1 MVVLRRVDSTTYY
14 DTLPGLAHECG
25 DIWRN
30 LPAFGTLGQQSCCG
44 IIITPACDLSWQK
57 SDTLTYLP
65 IIPLRSFFSMDAALP
80 GLIEKLVSVL
90 GTIPC
95 ETTVSWTG
103 NSYIVPP
110 EDEIASLEIDLT
122 KFRSLQQRSAKINS
136 AIDRVLAGTVILRAI
151 RDSELCLIPSDS
163 LSKIYGS
170 EWGKIKEKI
179 IQNSYSPALH
189 FLPHD
194 RQDLVFSAVP
204 NHSVVLFRYPITIP
218 VRVLSQAQESADASW
233 NNTLES
239 MSLAPALRVAF
250 GDARPLKLA
259 SLKPAF
265 LADLLTRFS
274 ALYNRVGSPDFS
286 NQTVE
291 TYAQEVDV

>member
-1 MVVLRRVDSTTYY
+1 MVLRRVDSTTYY

-30 LPAFGTLGQQSCCG
+30 LPAFGTLGQESCCG

-80 GLIEKLVSVL
+80 GLVEKLVAAL
-90 GTIPC
+90 GVIPC

-110 EDEIASLEIDLT
+110 EDEIARLESDL
-122 KFRSLQQRSAKINS
+122 KAFRSAQQRSAKINS
-136 AIDRVLAGTVILRAI
+136 AIDRVLAGADILRCI
-151 RDSELCLIPSDS
+151 RDSELIQIPSDK
-163 LSKIYGS
+163 LFALYGS
-170 EWGKIKEKI
+170 EWGKIKERI
-179 IQNSYSPALH
+179 VQNSYSPALH

-218 VRVLSQAQESADASW
+218 VRVLSRAQESADASW
-233 NNTLES
+233 THSLDL

-250 GDARPLKLA
+250 GNARPVKLA
-259 SLKPAF
+259 ALKPAF

-286 NQTVE
+286 AQTVE
-291 TYAQEVDV
+291 TYVQEVDG

>member
-1 MVVLRRVDSTTYY
+1 MVLRRVDSTTYY

-30 LPAFGTLGQQSCCG
+30 LPGFGTLGQESCCG

-80 GLIEKLVSVL
+80 GIVEKLVAAL
-90 GTIPC
+90 GVIPC

-110 EDEIASLEIDLT
+110 EDEITRLESDL
-122 KFRSLQQRSAKINS
+122 KAFRSLQQRSAKVNK
-136 AIDRVLAGTVILRAI
+136 AIDRVLSGTAILRSI
-151 RDSELCLIPSDS
+151 RSPELSNIPSDK
-163 LSKIYGS
+163 LSTIYGS
-170 EWGKIKEKI
+170 EWEKIKERI

-194 RQDLVFSAVP
+194 RQDPVFSAIP

-218 VRVLSQAQESADASW
+218 VRVLSRAQECTDASW
-233 NNTLES
+233 VPSLEL
-239 MSLAPALRVAF
+239 MNLAPALRVAF

-259 SLKPAF
+259 SLKAAF

-286 NQTVE
+286 AQTVE
-291 TYAQEVDV
+291 FYAQEVDG

>member
-80 GLIEKLVSVL
+80 GLVEKMVAAL
-90 GTIPC
+90 GVVPC
-95 ETTVSWTG
+95 ETTISWTG
-103 NSYIVPP
+103 NSYIVPH
-110 EDEIASLEIDLT
+110 EDEITRLENDLNA
-122 KFRSLQQRSAKINS
+122 FRSAQQRSAKVNS
-136 AIDRVLAGTVILRAI
+136 AIDRVLAGTAILR
-151 RDSELCLIPSDS
+151 LIGSSGLHNAPSDK
-163 LSKIYGS
+163 LSTLYGS

-179 IQNSYSPALH
+179 ITNSYSPAIH
-189 FLPHD
+189 FLPRD
-194 RQDLVFSAVP
+194 RQDPVFSAVP
-204 NHSVVLFRYPITIP
+204 NHSVVLFRYPITVP
-218 VRVLSQAQESADASW
+218 VRVLSRAQESADALW
-233 NNTLES
+233 PDALDLMN
-239 MSLAPALRVAF
+239 LAPALRIAF
-250 GDARPLKLA
+250 GDAMPVKLA

-286 NQTVE
+286 TQTVE
-291 TYAQEVDV
+291 TYAQEVDG